1 MKDGEQIPPPP
12 FSKQNLPVGSLVSP
26 PGGNKKPLILIGV
39 LLFMIG
45 GGIFVG
51 SMIGESEEKMSAGE
65 NKVEAPKLKPR
76 LKPRKKEK
84 TTERPDRESEM
95 VELSKENR
103 SDFPDNIGKWV
114 RLQGKVETG
123 NEDGVLEFEE
133 PVGMSGQLVRGS
145 AAHLSGQ
152 IVKVIGWMVSEERIQ
167 IEGIFEI
174 TTIDPVDLLPPKD
187 IYTIADA
194 EQLIALRN
202 TRATFKGKV
211 GNVRVSGDEKN
222 LFLVFEGE
230 SHEFIGSGDINKLKE
245 VEVTEDILKKLI
257 GKTIRLKGKLS
268 YKKQEK
274 KDRIFINFN
283 NKDAYE
289 ILD

>member
-1 MKDGEQIPPPP
+1 
-12 FSKQNLPVGSLVSP
+12 
-26 PGGNKKPLILIGV
+26 
-39 LLFMIG
+39 
-45 GGIFVG
+45 
-51 SMIGESEEKMSAGE
+51 
-65 NKVEAPKLKPR
+65 
-76 LKPRKKEK
+76 
-84 TTERPDRESEM
+84 
-95 VELSKENR
+95 
-103 SDFPDNIGKWV
+103 
-114 RLQGKVETG
+114 
-123 NEDGVLEFEE
+123 
-133 PVGMSGQLVRGS
+133 MSGQLVRGS

-245 VEVTEDILKKLI
+245 VEVTEDTLKKLI
-257 GKTIRLKGKLS
+257 GKTIKLKGKLS

-283 NKDAYE
+283 DKDAYE